1 MGVVGSVV
9 SGAGQVHYV
18 DDHCRRCGVGRF
30 ASAVPVGQGRR
41 AVLPVS
47 RQGAPGVARTY
58 SHQLGR
64 LIQRNLLCQQ
74 AVQNLKSRLLFRGQ
88 SHILHSVNVT
98 FQLAS

>member
-1 MGVVGSVV
+1 MVGPGVP
-9 SGAGQVHYV
+9 GASQVHYIG
-18 DDHCRRCGVGRF
+18 DHRLGCCVGRF
-30 ASAVPVGQGRR
+30 ASAMVMSDGGR
-41 AVLPVS
+41 AVLPVG
-47 RQGAPGVARTY
+47 RQGAPGVARTH

-98 FQLAS
+98 FLLAS